1 MNGLLEFLTGFFDRV
16 TTALVENYGPAAP
29 FYALAALSVLM
40 VLLAI
45 PLVLRKKKDP
55 LDRFN
60 FRDER
65 LKSELVKLRSDRD
78 DGRLSSL
85 ANYLEPTDKR
95 EMSETRTMLK
105 RAGYDGASAV
115 RVYVLLRVG
124 LGLGLLL
131 FGMVFTML
139 VPENP
144 NLGVAL
150 IFSSLLGLAGFLFP
164 TFWIKRTVA
173 RRREDIERA
182 FPDAMDMILVCIE
195 GGQSLDQAMARVGKE
210 MQTGAGSPLA
220 AELQIV
226 TQEFRV
232 GKDRIAVLRDFAE
245 RTGVNDVSS
254 FVTVM
259 IQSIAFGTSVADA
272 LRVYASEMR
281 DKRLMRAEEKANVL
295 PTKLTLGTMLFT
307 VPPLVLILVG
317 PSFIQIL
324 RSFAALSG
332 QTGQ

>member
-1 MNGLLEFLTGFFDRV
+1 MAGLMEFLTGFFDRAV
-16 TTALVENYGPAAP
+16 ATLVDNYGPAAP

-40 VLLAI
+40 VLGAI
-45 PLVLRKKKDP
+45 PLVLKKKKDP

-60 FRDER
+60 FQDER

-78 DGRLSSL
+78 DGKFSAL
-85 ANYLEPTDKR
+85 AGYLEPTDQK
-95 EMSETRTMLK
+95 EMSDTRLQLK
-105 RAGYDGASAV
+105 RAGFEGASAI
-115 RVYVLLRVG
+115 RSYYLLKVG

-131 FGMVFTML
+131 FGVVITL
-139 VPENP
+139 VLPAKP
-144 NLGVAL
+144 NIGIAM
-150 IFSSLLGLAGFLFP
+150 IFSTLLGLGGFLFP
-164 TFWIKRTVA
+164 TFWVKRTIA

-182 FPDAMDMILVCIE
+182 FPDAMDMLLVCIE

-210 MQTGAGSPLA
+210 MQSGGSALA

-232 GKDRIAVLRDFAE
+232 GKDRVAVLRDFAE
-245 RTGVNDVSS
+245 RTAVNDIGS

-295 PTKLTLGTMLFT
+295 PTKLTLGTMMFT

-324 RSFAALSG
+324 RSFAALG
-332 QTGQ
+332 GGVR

>member
-1 MNGLLEFLTGFFDRV
+1 MAGLLEFLRGFFDRV
-16 TTALVENYGPAAP
+16 VAALVENYGPAGP
-29 FYALAALSVLM
+29 FYALAAMSI
-40 VLLAI
+40 LLLLVAI

-55 LDRFN
+55 LERFN
-60 FRDER
+60 FKDDR
-65 LKSELVKLRSDRD
+65 LKGELVKLRSDRD
-78 DGRLSSL
+78 DGTLGGLKS
-85 ANYLEPTDKR
+85 YLEPTEKK
-95 EMSETRTMLK
+95 EMDELRTKLK
-105 RAGYDGASAV
+105 RAGYEGASAV
-115 RVYVLLRVG
+115 RVYVLLRIG

-131 FGMVFTML
+131 FGVVITFL
-139 VPENP
+139 IPEEP
-144 NLGVAL
+144 KMGVAL

-164 TFWIKRTVA
+164 TFWIKRKIEH
-173 RRREDIERA
+173 RRQEIERA

-210 MQTGAGSPLA
+210 MQNSAGPLA
-220 AELQIV
+220 SEMQIV

-232 GKDRIAVLRDFAE
+232 GKDRVAVLRDFGE
-245 RTGVNDVSS
+245 RTAVNDVKS

-295 PTKLTLGTMLFT
+295 PTKLTLGTMVFT

-317 PSFIQIL
+317 PSFIMIL
-324 RSFAALSG
+324 RSFAQMSG
-332 QTGQ
+332 AGP